1 MKKALVTGICGFVGQ
16 YLAHALLERGYQVYG
31 VYHQESDLNAY
42 PEEIFNDITFF
53 QCDIAHK
60 GSVTSIISYLD
71 LDVIFHLAG
80 ITFIPMAEADLET
93 AFQVNVFGTENIL
106 NAIKHKKGCKFVYI
120 SSSEVYAPQPPDKMP
135 YTEEHPIAP
144 SNIYGITKHSSE
156 MMCAVHARKW
166 ATPYLVFRPFNHI
179 GPRQNKLFV
188 ASDFACQ
195 IAMIE
200 KGLKKPELSVG
211 NIDTMRDFSDVRD
224 VVQGYVIASEK
235 IDRNET
241 YNICSGNACRIED
254 LLKQLIELSHVPI
267 KLSVNPSKF
276 RKTENPVIQ
285 GSYAKLNR
293 DAGWEPKIPLRQ
305 SLKDILDY
313 WRSTV

>member
-1 MKKALVTGICGFVGQ
+1 MKKALITGICGFVGR
-16 YLAHALLERGYQVYG
+16 YLAHELLEQGYQVYG
-31 VYHQESDLNAY
+31 LYHQESDLNAY

-53 QCDIAHK
+53 QCDISHK

-93 AFQVNVFGTENIL
+93 TFQVNVFGTENIL
-106 NAIKHKKGCKFVYI
+106 NAIKHKHGCKIVYI
-120 SSSEVYAPQPPDKMP
+120 SSSEVYAQQSEENMP
-135 YTEEHPIAP
+135 YTEKHSIAP
-144 SNIYGITKHSSE
+144 SNVYGITKHSSE

-166 ATPYLVFRPFNHI
+166 GTPYLVFRPFNHI

-188 ASDFACQ
+188 TSDFACQ

-200 KGLKKPELSVG
+200 SGLKKPEISVG
-211 NIDTMRDFSDVRD
+211 NIETMRDFSDVRD
-224 VVQGYVIASEK
+224 IVKGYILAAET

-241 YNICSGNACRIED
+241 YNICSGNPCKIQD
-254 LLKQLIELSHVPI
+254 LLNQLIELSEVPI
-267 KLSVNPSKF
+267 KVSVNPSKF
-276 RKTENPVIQ
+276 RKSENPVIW
-285 GSYAKLNR
+285 GSYTKLKR
-293 DAGWEPKIPLRQ
+293 DTGWEPRISLNE

-313 WRSTV
+313 WRANV